1 MPDPARLRAMTG
13 SLEAWLLDGASTSE
27 PSVFAEEEVLRRVQ
41 VTTAAVVAA
50 GATGLVARALAASS
64 NLIKGGVSLTVVKW
78 SAVIVVALP
87 AVLLTHWASHRASN
101 ARAVAA
107 RTDAPRIESLDD
119 ASRGPAPSDSVREAV
134 PPATASPLKAV
145 APRTRPETSSSEMS
159 ALRRESQGLGA
170 ARAQLS
176 AGNAA
181 GALDAV
187 ARLGLEFP
195 RGKLVQE
202 REVLA
207 MDCLVALGHGA
218 AAAMRAQAFLD
229 RFPAS
234 PYEARVRQLAAR

>member
-13 SLEAWLLDGASTSE
+13 SLEAWLLEGASTSE

-64 NLIKGGVSLTVVKW
+64 NLIKGGVSLTVVK
-78 SAVIVVALP
+78 SVMVVALP

-107 RTDAPRIESLDD
+107 RTDAPRIESLDG

-134 PPATASPLKAV
+134 APAAASPLKAV

-176 AGNAA
+176 AGNAV

>member
-1 MPDPARLRAMTG
+1 MTG
-13 SLEAWLLDGASTSE
+13 SLEAWLLEGASTSE

-64 NLIKGGVSLTVVKW
+64 NLVKGAVSLTVVKW
-78 SAVIVVALP
+78 SAVMVVALP
-87 AVLLTHWASHRASN
+87 AVLLTQRASHRAPN

-107 RTDAPRIESLDD
+107 RTDAPRIEALDD
-119 ASRGPAPSDSVREAV
+119 ASRGPAPGDSVREAV
-134 PPATASPLKAV
+134 APAAATSPLKAV
-145 APRTRPETSSSEMS
+145 APRTRAETSSSEMS

-195 RGKLVQE
+195 RGRLVQE

-234 PYEARVRQLAAR
+234 PYEAHVRQLAAR